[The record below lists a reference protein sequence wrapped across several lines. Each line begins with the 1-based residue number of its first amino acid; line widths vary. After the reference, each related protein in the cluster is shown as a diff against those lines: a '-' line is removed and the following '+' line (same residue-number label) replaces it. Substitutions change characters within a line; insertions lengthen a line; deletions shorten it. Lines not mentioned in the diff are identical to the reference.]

1 MQLIGDARYFCALT
15 ADEKSRVEQ
24 ILVDLAFE
32 DGEEE
37 EKKQLA
43 TCSSEETTHA
53 ESTDRETSVPAV
65 KDMAIRLG
73 YLPFEEDFRS
83 LLDIDRYFKQA
94 FYLIIVDGKI
104 ENSAP

>member
-32 DGEEE
+32 DGEDD

-43 TCSSEETTHA
+43 TCSEETTHA
-53 ESTDRETSVPAV
+53 ESTDSETNVPAV

-83 LLDIDRYFKQA
+83 LMDIDRYFSQA
-94 FYLIIVDGKI
+94 FLL
-104 ENSAP
+104 